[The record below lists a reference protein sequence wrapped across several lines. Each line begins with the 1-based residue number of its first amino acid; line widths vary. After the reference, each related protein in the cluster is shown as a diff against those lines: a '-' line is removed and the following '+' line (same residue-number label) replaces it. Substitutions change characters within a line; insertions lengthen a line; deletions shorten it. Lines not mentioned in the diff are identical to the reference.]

1 MSHSL
6 WPHGLRHNRLLCP
19 SLPPGVC
26 SNSRPLSWWCYL
38 TISSSAIPFSFCLK
52 SFPVSGLFQWVSSS
66 HQVAKVLELQCQSL
80 QWIFRVD
87 FLSGWLIWSP
97 CCQRDYQE
105 PSPAPQFKSIDSSA
119 LRLLYGTTLTYV
131 CDYWKNHRFDYVDLH
146 QQSNVSAL

>member
-1 MSHSL
+1 MDCSKTGSSVLHYPLEFVQTHVHWVGDAIWPSHPL
-6 WPHGLRHNRLLCP
+6 P
-19 SLPPGVC
+19 SP
-26 SNSRPLSWWCYL
+26 S
-38 TISSSAIPFSFCLK
+38 PFALNLFQ
-52 SFPVSGLFQWVSSS
+52 FQGLFQWVSSL

-119 LRLLYGTTLTYV
+119 LRLLYGTILTYV
-131 CDYWKNHRFDYVDLH
+131 CDYWKNHRFDYVDLR
-146 QQSNVSAL
+146 QQSDVSAL